1 MKKLLTLSLALFF
14 FAACSSSEEEPP
26 KKTELRLTRA
36 AGGKI
41 ALEID
46 RAPANVRALEV
57 DLAVEGG
64 GTFELTGASAEEGLA
79 LDSVRIQSDGANRAI
94 LFVGAKREVLIPR
107 AGRIATFEIR
117 SISGSGAGE
126 GSARVS
132 ITRSVVASVDGT
144 RLEAVAGPSIAV
156 R

>member
-1 MKKLLTLSLALFF
+1 MKKLILIAACALF
-14 FAACSSSEEEPP
+14 ACSGSEAEPE
-26 KKTELRLTRA
+26 KSTELRLVRA

-57 DLAVEGG
+57 DLSIEGAG
-64 GTFELTGASAEEGLA
+64 SFELVGAVAEEGLA
-79 LDSVRIQSDGANRAI
+79 LDSVRIQMDGANRAI

-117 SISGSGAGE
+117 AIGGGASGQD
-126 GSARVS
+126 GSARIS
-132 ITRSVVASVDGT
+132 LTRSVVASIDGA